1 MKLNHRGQTLILFVL
16 LLPVLLLV
24 LGFLV
29 DIGYLHIQK
38 RKMDTTINDIL
49 TYGIEHIETEELE
62 DKLVRLL
69 QLNLNGIE
77 KKEITIQENQITIR
91 VTKKT
96 EHIFPFLG
104 NQEKMT
110 IQKSAWKDQNQ
121 IRIIK
126 E

>member
-1 MKLNHRGQTLILFVL
+1 MKRNHRGQTLILFVL

-49 TYGIEHIETEELE
+49 TYGIEQIETEELE